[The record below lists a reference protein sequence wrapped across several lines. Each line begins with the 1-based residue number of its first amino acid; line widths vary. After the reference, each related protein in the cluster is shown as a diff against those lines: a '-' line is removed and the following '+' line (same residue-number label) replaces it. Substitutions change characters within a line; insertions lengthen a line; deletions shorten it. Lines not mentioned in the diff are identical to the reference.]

1 MFYVNGASTT
11 ISGATLYTPLTPT
24 AFAIGSGGP
33 SDRFFQGAINDVRIY
48 NIALS
53 ESEIQQLY
61 YYEATACT
69 NNSGATATATVS
81 DGFVISATVTD
92 PGCGYTNTPS
102 VQILG
107 GGGTGATAIAVAA
120 YGFLESIV
128 ITDAGIGYTSTPSI
142 FISPPG
148 GCIPHS
154 AAATLTVSNGF
165 VIAAAVTDPGCGYTN
180 SPSIQIVGGGGTGAA
195 ATVVV
200 TNGEVV
206 QIIITD
212 AGIGYTNTPSIY
224 VNSPI
229 GAQIALV
236 QALVPAFSNLSV
248 GLNYQLQ
255 SSTDLVTWMNQGPA
269 FVATNATMYSP
280 QYFNVP
286 NTNQLYF
293 RLQGAP

>member
-81 DGFVISATVTD
+81 DGFVISAT
-92 PGCGYTNTPS
+92 
-102 VQILG
+102 
-107 GGGTGATAIAVAA
+107 
-120 YGFLESIV
+120 
-128 ITDAGIGYTSTPSI
+128 
-142 FISPPG
+142 
-148 GCIPHS
+148 
-154 AAATLTVSNGF
+154 
-165 VIAAAVTDPGCGYTN
+165 VTDPGCGYTN